1 MKITEHIEQAKG
13 KTLFSLE
20 VLPPKKGEDIN
31 SLFGAIEPLM
41 EFNPCFIDVT
51 YSREEYIYK
60 QKEDGLIEK
69 VITRKRP
76 STIAICAAIQ
86 NNFKVDAVPHLI
98 CGGFSKEETEN
109 ALIDC
114 QFLGIDN
121 VLALR
126 GDSMKSESAFI
137 PHPEG
142 HAYASDLI
150 EQITNLNNGKY
161 LHDIEHTVKSDFCIG
176 AAAYPE
182 KHFEAPNLMTD
193 LEFVKKKVDLGA
205 EYIVTQMF
213 FDNQKY
219 FDFVD
224 LCRENGI
231 NVPIIPGLKPL
242 ATERQLTVLPSIF
255 HIDIPEDL
263 VKAVKGVQSKDAIRQ
278 IGIEWAIQQ
287 SKELMEA
294 GVPSLHYYTMSRSAA
309 TKKIAEAI
317 F

>member
-1 MKITEHIEQAKG
+1 MKITQHIEQAKG
-13 KTLFSLE
+13 KTLFSIE
-20 VLPPKKGEDIN
+20 VLPPKKGEDIQ
-31 SLFGAIEPLM
+31 SLFKAIEPLT
-41 EFNPCFIDVT
+41 EFGLSFIDVT
-51 YSREEYIYK
+51 YSREEYIYR
-60 QKEDGLIEK
+60 QREDGLIQK
-69 VITRKRP
+69 VVTRKRP

-86 NNFKVDAVPHLI
+86 NNFKIDAIPHLI
-98 CGGFSKEETEN
+98 CGGFSREETEN

-126 GDSMKSESAFI
+126 GDAMKSDSSFI

-142 HAYASDLI
+142 HHYASDLI
-150 EQITNLNNGKY
+150 QQIQNLNNGKY
-161 LHDIEHTVKSDFCIG
+161 LYDIEHSLKSDFCIG

-193 LEFVKKKVDLGA
+193 LAYLKNKVDLGA

-224 LCRENGI
+224 LCRANDI

-242 ATERQLTVLPSIF
+242 ATKKQLTVLPSIF
-255 HIDIPEDL
+255 HMDIPEVL
-263 VKAVKGVQSKDAIRQ
+263 VKEINACKDNTQVKEV
-278 IGIEWAIQQ
+278 GIEWAIQQ
-287 SKELMEA
+287 SKELQKA

-309 TKKIAEAI
+309 TKKIAEAV

>member
-1 MKITEHIEQAKG
+1 M
-13 KTLFSLE
+13 
-20 VLPPKKGEDIN
+20 
-31 SLFGAIEPLM
+31 
-41 EFNPCFIDVT
+41 
-51 YSREEYIYK
+51 
-60 QKEDGLIEK
+60 
-69 VITRKRP
+69 ITRKRP

-86 NNFKVDAVPHLI
+86 NNFKIDAIPHLI
-98 CGGFSKEETEN
+98 CGGFSREETEN

-126 GDSMKSESAFI
+126 GDAMKSDSSFI

-142 HAYASDLI
+142 HHYASDLI
-150 EQITNLNNGKY
+150 QQIQNLNNGKY
-161 LHDIEHTVKSDFCIG
+161 LYDIEHSLKSDFCIG

-193 LEFVKKKVDLGA
+193 LAYLKNKVDLGA

-224 LCRENGI
+224 LCRANGI

-242 ATERQLTVLPSIF
+242 ATKKQLTVLPSIF
-255 HIDIPEDL
+255 HMDIPEVL
-263 VKAVKGVQSKDAIRQ
+263 VKEINACKDNTQVKEV
-278 IGIEWAIQQ
+278 GIEWAIQQ
-287 SKELMEA
+287 SKELQKA
-294 GVPSLHYYTMSRSAA
+294 GVPTLHYYTMSRSAA
-309 TKKIAEAI
+309 TKKIAEAV

>member
-1 MKITEHIEQAKG
+1 MKITEHIEQSKG
-13 KTLFSLE
+13 ETLFSLE

-41 EFNPCFIDVT
+41 EFNPSFIDVT
-51 YSREEYIYK
+51 YSREEYIYRELENGLQ
-60 QKEDGLIEK
+60 QKL
-69 VITRKRP
+69 ITRKRP

-126 GDSMKSESAFI
+126 GDSMKTESRFI

-142 HAYASDLI
+142 HAYASELI

-161 LHDIEHTVKSDFCIG
+161 LYDIEHSLKSDFCIG

-182 KHFEAPNLMTD
+182 KHFEAPNLATD
-193 LEFVKKKVDLGA
+193 LEFVKKKVELGA

-213 FDNQKY
+213 FDNKKY

-224 LCRENGI
+224 LCRKNGI

-255 HIDIPEDL
+255 HLDIPADL
-263 VKAVKGVQSKDAIRQ
+263 VNAVNACKDKAAVRQ
-278 IGIEWAIQQ
+278 VGIEWAIAQ
-287 SKELMEA
+287 SQELKAA
-294 GVPSLHYYTMSRSAA
+294 GVPILHYYTMSRSTA
-309 TKKIAEAI
+309 TKKIAEAV

>member
-1 MKITEHIEQAKG
+1 MKITEHIEKAKG
-13 KTLFSLE
+13 KTLFSIE
-20 VLPPKKGEDIN
+20 VLPPKKGEDIQ
-31 SLFGAIEPLM
+31 SLFKAIEPLT
-41 EFNPCFIDVT
+41 EFGLSFIDVT
-51 YSREEYIYK
+51 YSREEYIYR
-60 QKEDGLIEK
+60 QREDGLIQK
-69 VITRKRP
+69 VVTRKRP

-86 NNFKVDAVPHLI
+86 NNFKIDAIPHLI
-98 CGGFSKEETEN
+98 CGGFSREETEN

-126 GDSMKSESAFI
+126 GDAMKSDSSFI

-142 HAYASDLI
+142 HHYASDLI
-150 EQITNLNNGKY
+150 QQIQNLNNGKY
-161 LHDIEHTVKSDFCIG
+161 LYDIEHSLKSDFCIG

-193 LEFVKKKVDLGA
+193 LAYLKNKVDLGA

-224 LCRENGI
+224 LCRANDI
-231 NVPIIPGLKPL
+231 HVPIIPGLKPL
-242 ATERQLTVLPSIF
+242 ATKKQLTVLPSIF
-255 HIDIPEDL
+255 HMDIPEVL
-263 VKAVKGVQSKDAIRQ
+263 VKEINACKDNTQVKEV
-278 IGIEWAIQQ
+278 GIEWAIQQ
-287 SKELMEA
+287 SKELQKA

-309 TKKIAEAI
+309 TKKIAEAV